1 MCKSTINFKIIFQDN
16 GTAICTQMYYLHTS
30 SVDGEIY
37 IYEYTILAVKKED
50 IGSYEFKVTFEESEF
65 SPPGSAVEVVHF
77 NASRSNKEPVQEHGT
92 SSTLTCYTEKPA
104 KGSTVTM
111 TWYKTLD
118 AIKSEKYEARD
129 LVAMSTLEL
138 FGTWADSA
146 QYRCLIEYSDPY
158 IPPVWTEIL
167 AFAFVGLYR
176 TSMYRYNLA
185 DKIAL
190 IKTTIDDLEL
200 SCYFQTSKR
209 DTAPVAVWTTIEIG
223 GTGAVLTPN
232 GG

>member
-1 MCKSTINFKIIFQDN
+1 MNAKAGSRNIDGSGTIEILSMDAVSGF
-16 GTAICTQMYYLHTS
+16 ALPPLS
-30 SVDGEIY
+30 SKFI
-37 IYEYTILAVKKED
+37 
-50 IGSYEFKVTFEESEF
+50 
-65 SPPGSAVEVVHF
+65 
-77 NASRSNKEPVQEHGT
+77 
-92 SSTLTCYTEKPA
+92 SSTARGGDPKKPKSLNSNVSVPSVKVPEYKPA

-190 IKTTIDDLEL
+190 TKTTIDDLEL